1 MRKEVV
7 WAIAAGIIFG
17 LVIGFG
23 VYRINSSLRSKNNSA
38 SASPTPRP
46 ETPSELKITLDKPE
60 NEDVVTSNSV
70 NVSGITKS
78 LAWVIVTGENGDF
91 ITQAD
96 AKGIFNQ
103 DVDLNAGVNQIKIT
117 AFDKNGEQSDARVII
132 VYSGLFKKNA
142 APASSPLGSPASGDA
157 AIRLKVEEKV
167 AEAIN
172 HPKAFLGTVT
182 DITDSTIQIK
192 SIEGDIRQI
201 SATADSATV
210 VDSRNDANKEVK
222 LTDIAIG
229 DFLVAMGYK
238 GSNNVLIA
246 QRILITD
253 AVKIPKIDS
262 VYGKVTGKNAG
273 TLTITPAKGE
283 ATTLTPNYLTDIETL
298 KDGKE
303 VAILPEKISEGDVV
317 IFVMD
322 NGGKT
327 PKLRSIFLIQKG
339 QS

>member
-7 WAIAAGIIFG
+7 WAIVAGIIFG
-17 LVIGFG
+17 VTIGFG
-23 VYRINSSLRSKNNSA
+23 VWRINSSLKSKDNTTL
-38 SASPTPRP
+38 ASPTPQP
-46 ETPSELKITLDKPE
+46 ALPSELKITLDKPE
-60 NEDVVTSNSV
+60 NEDVVVDSSV
-70 NVSGITKS
+70 TVSGITKN
-78 LAWVIVTGENGDF
+78 LAWVAISGENGDF

-96 AKGIFNQ
+96 DKGVFSQ
-103 DVDLNAGVNQIKIT
+103 DVDLNPGVNQIKIA
-117 AFDKNGEQSDARVII
+117 AFDKDGAQSATQVIV
-132 VYSGLFKKNA
+132 VYSSLFKKNTLT
-142 APASSPLGSPASGDA
+142 PTTSPVPSEASGDA
-157 AIRLKVEEKV
+157 AIRQRVEEKV

-192 SIEGDIRQI
+192 SLEGDIRQI
-201 SATADSATV
+201 SATPDSVTV
-210 VDSRNDANKEVK
+210 IDNRDDANKEIK

-253 AVKIPKIDS
+253 AVKTPQINAASGKITDKS
-262 VYGKVTGKNAG
+262 AG
-273 TLTITPAKGE
+273 TLTVTMVRGE
-283 ATTLTPNYLTDIETL
+283 TTTLTPNYLTDIETL

-303 VAILPEKISEGDVV
+303 VAISLSKISEGDTV
-317 IFVMD
+317 IFIMD

-327 PKLRSIFLIQKG
+327 QKLRSIFLIKI
-339 QS
+339 

>member
-7 WAIAAGIIFG
+7 WAIVAGIIFG
-17 LVIGFG
+17 LIVGFG
-23 VYRINSSLRSKNNSA
+23 VWRINSSLKSKNENA
-38 SASPTPRP
+38 QPTP
-46 ETPSELKITLDKPE
+46 TPQSATPTELKITLDKPE
-60 NEDVVTSNSV
+60 NEDVITDSSVT
-70 NVSGITKS
+70 VSGITKN
-78 LAWVIVTGENGDF
+78 LAWVVVSGENGDF

-96 AKGIFNQ
+96 TKGVFSQ

-117 AFDKNGEQSDARVII
+117 AFDKDGAQSDTHVIV
-132 VYSGLFKKNA
+132 VYSGLFKKNTLA
-142 APASSPLGSPASGDA
+142 ASPAPSAATGDA
-157 AIRLKVEEKV
+157 AIRQKVEEKV

-201 SATADSATV
+201 SATSDSVTV
-210 VDSRNDANKEVK
+210 IDNRDDTNKEVK

-253 AVKIPKIDS
+253 AVKTPRIN
-262 VYGKVTGKNAG
+262 VVNGKVTDKSAG
-273 TLTITPAKGE
+273 TLTVTPIKGE
-283 ATTLTPNYLTDIETL
+283 ASTITPNYLTDIETI

-303 VAILPEKISEGDVV
+303 IAITTSKIAEGDTI
-317 IFVMD
+317 IFVTD

-327 PKLRSIFLIQKG
+327 LKLRSIFLIQKG